1 MAFYYAHEKAKFD
14 AAWEKTAAWYRA
26 EGMSEDAI
34 RILHE
39 DAWEEFKSNRN
50 YVMHTQDLPSDS
62 RINAVYYLALT
73 VTISEEDL
81 TERYDWIETIDNPG
95 LVHKLRLLN
104 THALE
109 MLTLISQDGLTQEE
123 AARRIGI
130 PYRTFKYQW
139 KRLKKFLKNF

>member
-1 MAFYYAHEKAKFD
+1 M
-14 AAWEKTAAWYRA
+14 
-26 EGMSEDAI
+26 G
-34 RILHE
+34 RIQIEPELHI
-39 DAWEEFKSNRN
+39 A
-50 YVMHTQDLPSDS
+50 TQDLPNDS

-81 TERYDWIETIDNPG
+81 TERYAWIETIDNPG
-95 LVHKLRLLN
+95 LVQKLRLLN

-139 KRLKKFLKNF
+139 KRLKKFLNNF